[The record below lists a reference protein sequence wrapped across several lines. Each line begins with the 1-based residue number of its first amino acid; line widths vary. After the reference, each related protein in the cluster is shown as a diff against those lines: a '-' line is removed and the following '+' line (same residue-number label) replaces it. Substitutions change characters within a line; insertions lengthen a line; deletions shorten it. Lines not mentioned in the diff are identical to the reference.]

1 MSEKVPLV
9 CPRLV
14 DYLTIVGN
22 NTVPHKQHG
31 VQQPQMLARYPPTD
45 HKVGE
50 RLLYGV
56 YGDIIRILLMQFRR

>member
-1 MSEKVPLV
+1 MSEKIPLV

-22 NTVPHKQHG
+22 NTIPHKQHG

-45 HKVGE
+45 HKVGKNE
-50 RLLYGV
+50 DVL
-56 YGDIIRILLMQFRR
+56 I

>member
-22 NTVPHKQHG
+22 NMVPHKKHK

-45 HKVGE
+45 YKVGKI
-50 RLLYGV
+50 YF
-56 YGDIIRILLMQFRR
+56 YI